1 MIAKIFLLV
10 LIWLD
15 LYLPQ
20 MQKLLSWF
28 LDFSQKELFHVK
40 LLNWSI
46 QGQRVWSFRSGD
58 IRKIAE

>member
-15 LYLPQ
+15 LYLPE

-46 QGQRVWSFRSGD
+46 QGQEGLELQKW
-58 IRKIAE
+58 